1 MILKDCASWNI
12 DDNIVSSLMKVR
24 ATIKVVH
31 RLTTYVKDK
40 RYALNIFVY
49 NHKNNR
55 AVIEQSITQNIQLI
69 AGKP

>member
-49 NHKNNR
+49 NHKK
-55 AVIEQSITQNIQLI
+55 Q
-69 AGKP
+69 